1 MNKDNVLK
9 IFRDN
14 KGRTGHPDEEGQFT
28 ELEILEGV
36 LDESEIE
43 SIQQIT
49 EDDIWEMLDDVELSD
64 EELAKKYP
72 ESNEFM
78 PSTFPRLYNKKD
90 NEVA

>member
-1 MNKDNVLK
+1 MNNDNVLK

-14 KGRTGHPDEEGQFT
+14 KSRTGHPNEEGQFT
-28 ELEILEGV
+28 NLEILEGV

-43 SIQQIT
+43 DIQQIT
-49 EDDIWEMLDDVELSD
+49 EGDIWEMLDDVELSD

-78 PSTFPRLYNKKD
+78 PSAFPRLYNEDD
-90 NEVA
+90 NDVA